1 MRKNNYAAVMIG
13 MAMLALV
20 PGCGVSESETK
31 VAQTTEAMPEVSF
44 KPAINFEGTVSEV
57 QDDLVTL
64 EDGTKIR
71 ITKDTQFAGDPD
83 TNNSVNS
90 EILPGNYIQ
99 GYSED
104 SENGKERTAQNIW
117 TNLSQETEEAQN
129 AEK

>member
-1 MRKNNYAAVMIG
+1 MRKNNYAAVMMG
-13 MAMLALV
+13 MVMLAMV
-20 PGCGVSESETK
+20 PGCGVAESETK
-31 VAQTTEAMPEVSF
+31 AAQTMENTSAASF
-44 KPAINFEGTVSEV
+44 KPVINFEGTVSAV

-64 EDGTKIR
+64 EDGMKIR

-83 TNNSVNS
+83 TNNSVSS
-90 EILPGNYIQ
+90 EILPGNFIQ

-117 TNLSQETEEAQN
+117 TNLSQETAEVQN